1 MLKNIKYDSF
11 SLLNESTTCQTEHKL
26 FFNLIK
32 MLTNIG
38 NNFTNI
44 KEIRSMVNRAPPHIP
59 TLVPSTKQYM
69 WLLAAG
75 SAFIHC
81 SYTLLFFYTVGDNF
95 TNFPKTLNQIINF
108 SRKMNFHILQIS
120 QILTFT

>member
-1 MLKNIKYDSF
+1 
-11 SLLNESTTCQTEHKL
+11 
-26 FFNLIK
+26 

-44 KEIRSMVNRAPPHIP
+44 KEIRSMVNRAPPYIS
-59 TLVPSTKQYM
+59 TLVPSNTCGCWQLGQHLYIVH
-69 WLLAAG
+69 G
-75 SAFIHC
+75 
-81 SYTLLFFYTVGDNF
+81 YTLLFFYTVGDNF

>member
-11 SLLNESTTCQTEHKL
+11 SLLYESTTCQTQHKL

-44 KEIRSMVNRAPPHIP
+44 KEIRSMVNRAPPHI
-59 TLVPSTKQYM
+59 STSNKQYM

>member
-1 MLKNIKYDSF
+1 
-11 SLLNESTTCQTEHKL
+11 
-26 FFNLIK
+26 

-44 KEIRSMVNRAPPHIP
+44 KEIRSMVNRAPPHIS
-59 TLVPSTKQYM
+59 TLVPNVPSNTCGC
-69 WLLAAG
+69 WLLVDG

>member
-11 SLLNESTTCQTEHKL
+11 SLLYESTTCQTGHKL

-44 KEIRSMVNRAPPHIP
+44 KEIRSMVNRAPPHI
-59 TLVPSTKQYM
+59 STSNKQYM

>member
-11 SLLNESTTCQTEHKL
+11 SLLYESTTCQTGHKL

-44 KEIRSMVNRAPPHIP
+44 KEIRSMVNRAPPHIS
-59 TLVPSTKQYM
+59 TLVPSNKQYM
-69 WLLAAG
+69 WLLVDG

>member
-1 MLKNIKYDSF
+1 
-11 SLLNESTTCQTEHKL
+11 
-26 FFNLIK
+26 

-44 KEIRSMVNRAPPHIP
+44 KEIRSMVNRAPPHISTP
-59 TLVPSTKQYM
+59 CTKQWM
-69 WLLAAG
+69 WLLAVG
-75 SAFIHC
+75 SAFINC

>member
-11 SLLNESTTCQTEHKL
+11 SLLYESITCQTGHKL

-44 KEIRSMVNRAPPHIP
+44 KEIRSMVNRAPPYIP
-59 TLVPSTKQYM
+59 TLVPSNKQYM
-69 WLLAAG
+69 WLLAVG